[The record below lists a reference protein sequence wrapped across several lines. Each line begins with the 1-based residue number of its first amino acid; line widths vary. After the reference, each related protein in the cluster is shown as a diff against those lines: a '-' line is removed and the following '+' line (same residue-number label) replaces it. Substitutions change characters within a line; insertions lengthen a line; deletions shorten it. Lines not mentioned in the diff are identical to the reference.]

1 MSVLYLSSIGPETKT
16 FLTERY
22 LETDEQVA
30 NLPEWPTN
38 LGLYDLPQFNNKRA
52 FQQYLTIH
60 RNELDLLNQTLY
72 DEIVFYSENIRVF
85 VRWLYDSIKESK
97 YGTIWKTLVAYQK
110 VRLSLGKI
118 TFGDSLIRI

>member
-1 MSVLYLSSIGPETKT
+1 M
-16 FLTERY
+16 
-22 LETDEQVA
+22 A
-30 NLPEWPTN
+30 NLPEWPTI
-38 LGLYDLPQFNNKRA
+38 LGLYDLPQFNSKRA

-72 DEIVFYSENIRVF
+72 DEIVFYSDNIRVF

-110 VRLSLGKI
+110 VISSSVKPKFTNSAVSKRVNV
-118 TFGDSLIRI
+118 